1 MPRAPLELLDTASS
15 ELGAVGTTSGADC
28 WTAPG
33 DDWVDDVVAFCPLPP
48 FEPPV
53 GEFGLAALLVLLGEF
68 GVAVLLVFVGV
79 LVLGVC
85 GVGVW
90 VAGVLVGLAVGAW
103 ALGVLVGTGAGVVA
117 TWQ

>member
-1 MPRAPLELLDTASS
+1 MEPSDTEPS
-15 ELGAVGTTSGADC
+15 ELGAVDTTSGADC

-33 DDWVDDVVAFCPLPP
+33 DDWVDEVVAFCPLLP
-48 FEPPV
+48 FESLV

-68 GVAVLLVFVGV
+68 ELAVLLVFVGE
-79 LVLGVC
+79 LVLC

-103 ALGVLVGTGAGVVA
+103 ALGVLVGTGAGVAA
-117 TWQ
+117 TRQ